1 MINTLLV
8 ILEQS
13 LLHLPLMVGAY
24 ISFSLLQIP
33 DLSIESAYVVGAIMS
48 SYIILG
54 TTHIPGITLILAL
67 IASCL
72 GGALVGLVSSLL
84 SQRAGFPHLL
94 SSIIT
99 IGLFHGFN
107 QMISPVYVSLNRAP
121 NTLTLLAIMPQHPE
135 LFILLIIGIVIGCSI
150 YYLLT
155 TQIGYSFAVFGDNPY
170 FFKNYSISTSFVSI
184 VGIVFANALAG
195 VSGYLFAQSNS
206 FVELNMGMGKT
217 LLCITILI
225 LGKAIMR
232 IMHMNQSFSV
242 IIPLFGTAAYFTL
255 QQLLLK
261 VGFNLKYFTAVQALL
276 ILIVLLYTYR
286 HNRNQTTHDNLGV

>member
-84 SQRAGFPHLL
+84 SQKAGFPHLL

-107 QMISPVYVSLNRAP
+107 QLISPVYVSLNRAS
-121 NTLTLLAIMPQHPE
+121 NTLTPLNFIPQHPE
-135 LFILLIIGIVIGCSI
+135 LCMLLIIGCAIWCAI
-150 YYLLT
+150 YYLLA
-155 TQIGYSFAVFGDNPY
+155 TQIGYSFAVFGDNPH

-184 VGIVFANALAG
+184 VGIVCANALAG
-195 VSGYLFAQSNS
+195 MSGYLFAQSNS
-206 FVELNMGMGKT
+206 FVELNMGTGKT
-217 LLCITILI
+217 LLCITVLI
-225 LGKAIMR
+225 LGKGIMR
-232 IMHMNQSFSV
+232 IAHMERPFSV
-242 IIPLFGTAAYFTL
+242 VIPLIGTITYFTL
-255 QQLLLK
+255 QQFLLK

-276 ILIVLLYTYR
+276 ILIILLYTYR